1 MALKS
6 TDDRWSSIIQWL
18 HWLMALAIL
27 GNGTLGLIMV
37 DMSRGMTKLNIFAI
51 HKSIGLTVLALL
63 IVRVSWRLFD
73 RRPRD
78 EPMPRWQ
85 RLTAHATQAAL
96 YLLMLAIPLS
106 GWLYNSAHGNPLQ
119 WFKLFN
125 LPALVEKN
133 EVLSEWALLGHQTLF
148 WVLCVVLSGHIAG
161 ALIHH
166 WFERDNTLLRMLPFA
181 PLRARK
187 NGDNP

>member
-27 GNGTLGLIMV
+27 CNGVVGLIMV

-63 IVRVSWRLFD
+63 VVRVSWRLLD

-85 RLTAHATQAAL
+85 RLAAHVTQAAL

-106 GWLYNSAHGNPLQ
+106 GWLYNSAKGNPLQ

-125 LPALVEKN
+125 LPALMEKN
-133 EVLSEWALLGHQTLF
+133 ETLSELALLGHQTLF
-148 WVLCVVLSGHIAG
+148 WALCIVLSGHIAG

-166 WFERDNTLLRMLPFA
+166 WFERDNTLLRMLPFTR
-181 PLRARK
+181 LRARQ
-187 NGDNP
+187 NGDRP

>member
-27 GNGTLGLIMV
+27 GNGVVGLIMV

-63 IVRVSWRLFD
+63 VVRVSWRLLD
-73 RRPRD
+73 RRPR
-78 EPMPRWQ
+78 
-85 RLTAHATQAAL
+85 
-96 YLLMLAIPLS
+96 
-106 GWLYNSAHGNPLQ
+106 LYNSAKGNPLQ

-125 LPALVEKN
+125 LPALMEKN
-133 EVLSEWALLGHQTLF
+133 ETLSELALLGHQTLF
-148 WVLCVVLSGHIAG
+148 WALCIVLSGHIAG

-166 WFERDNTLLRMLPFA
+166 WFERDNTLLRMLPFTR
-181 PLRARK
+181 LRARQ
-187 NGDNP
+187 NGDRP